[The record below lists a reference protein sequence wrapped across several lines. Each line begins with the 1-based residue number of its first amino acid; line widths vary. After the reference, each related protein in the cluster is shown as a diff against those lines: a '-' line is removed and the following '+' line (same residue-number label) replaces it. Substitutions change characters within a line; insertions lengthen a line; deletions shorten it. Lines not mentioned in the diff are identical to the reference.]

1 MFLENYDS
9 EAKRLWITLFD
20 HLDDDTYDGDFTY
33 DDAEVPRILLE
44 YRAASDRPHKT
55 SHRVTS
61 SAAKGARK
69 AQPVVTSTTHTTVTT
84 TIQRTSEVVPVR
96 TQHITRSTRSQYVPR
111 AVFEIGEEPT
121 NSTGFNARN
130 LEAEARKHHE
140 DVLNDLKA
148 LQENQFADIN
158 SRVEALGFLDQAHQ
172 ELLGSNEED
181 KATTKRLQ
189 TLSREIDSEI
199 ASAKS
204 KISCEVTDLKNENK
218 RVGDLIKDTEN
229 NIKSKTQEN
238 KKLQDKLDIPEDLS
252 EKGFSK
258 EAKDIRVENGK
269 LKTNFNKDTSIL
281 LSERDE
287 RNKILDGHSQTV
299 QDYNDTIFKYYNM
312 LLKAEQARKIH
323 LDDLNDVDHQVS
335 KFEDENSSLDKRIQ
349 LSDIDVDTL
358 KQTVESLRKDL
369 STNDTIYKDHIA
381 ELSEMIVDQNREIG
395 LLRDE
400 YNAVGGEIRQL
411 QTEIDKQK
419 VDLSAHEQEMDEI
432 KKIDYERRVSKWQED
447 LKNADEIR
455 RKHQD
460 ELENAHEKL
469 STKIDVFAKESAQR
483 KTERDQML
491 GRVASSLDKLKSV
504 QENINEI
511 LKAIDKLE
519 NKQVSDANKDIVGAS
534 LDHELEN
541 LNLKLRWA
549 NDERDVTMKDLDEAI
564 KLAKAKEDEIR
575 EQEKW
580 IRELLKWWWLY
591 LLILSFCNFI
601 YFFYYF

>member
-199 ASAKS
+199 ASTKS
-204 KISCEVTDLKNENK
+204 KISSEVTDLKNEI
-218 RVGDLIKDTEN
+218 RELVIW
-229 NIKSKTQEN
+229 SKT
-238 KKLQDKLDIPEDLS
+238 
-252 EKGFSK
+252 
-258 EAKDIRVENGK
+258 
-269 LKTNFNKDTSIL
+269 
-281 LSERDE
+281 
-287 RNKILDGHSQTV
+287 
-299 QDYNDTIFKYYNM
+299 
-312 LLKAEQARKIH
+312 
-323 LDDLNDVDHQVS
+323 
-335 KFEDENSSLDKRIQ
+335 
-349 LSDIDVDTL
+349 
-358 KQTVESLRKDL
+358 
-369 STNDTIYKDHIA
+369 
-381 ELSEMIVDQNREIG
+381 
-395 LLRDE
+395 
-400 YNAVGGEIRQL
+400 
-411 QTEIDKQK
+411 
-419 VDLSAHEQEMDEI
+419 
-432 KKIDYERRVSKWQED
+432 
-447 LKNADEIR
+447 
-455 RKHQD
+455 
-460 ELENAHEKL
+460 
-469 STKIDVFAKESAQR
+469 
-483 KTERDQML
+483 
-491 GRVASSLDKLKSV
+491 
-504 QENINEI
+504 
-511 LKAIDKLE
+511 LKAIL
-519 NKQVSDANKDIVGAS
+519 S
-534 LDHELEN
+534 
-541 LNLKLRWA
+541 LKLKKTRNFKTNLTFLKIWVK
-549 NDERDVTMKDLDEAI
+549 RDLVKRQRI
-564 KLAKAKEDEIR
+564 
-575 EQEKW
+575 
-580 IRELLKWWWLY
+580 
-591 LLILSFCNFI
+591 
-601 YFFYYF
+601 